1 MSVLF
6 TDSDC
11 ELWYDELE
19 KLNVKN
25 IDMPFTIDDKEYMY
39 DLGKTTDFEG
49 FYQKL
54 RKGKNGTTSALNIEN
69 YKDIFEPVFAAGE
82 DILYI
87 SFSHAMSGTFNQLRI
102 AVRELKEKYPE
113 RKFTMFNTNCISA
126 PSALH
131 VKEAARL
138 KAEGKSD
145 EKIVEHLKKFTT
157 QVNCYFVV
165 DSLMHLKRGGRLSAT
180 AAVAGSILSI
190 KPMLTFDENGSLKV
204 FSKVIGRKSAI
215 NSLTNKIIN
224 EAVDD
229 EKYEVYILD
238 ADCRPETEQ
247 MLKTV
252 KEKRPNL
259 NVKLQTIGPVIGCHC
274 GPAVIAI
281 AYVGKERAIAIKDVD
296 KAVEV
301 F

>member
-204 FSKVIGRKSAI
+204 FSKVIGRKNAI

-247 MLKTV
+247 MLKTI

-274 GPAVIAI
+274 GPDLIAI

>member
-11 ELWYDELE
+11 ELWHDELE

-25 IDMPFTIDDKEYMY
+25 IDMPFTIDGVEYMY
-39 DLGKTTDFEG
+39 DLGKTTNFEDF
-49 FYQKL
+49 YSKL
-54 RKGKNGTTSALNIEN
+54 RKGKNGTTSALNTEN
-69 YKDIFEPVFAAGE
+69 YKEIFEPVFAAGE
-82 DILYI
+82 DVLYI

-102 AVRELKEKYPE
+102 AVKELKEKYPE
-113 RKFTMFNTNCISA
+113 RKFTMFNTNCIST
-126 PSALH
+126 PSAIH

-145 EKIVEHLKKFTT
+145 EKIVEHLKKFSS
-157 QVNCYFVV
+157 QVCCYMMV

-190 KPMLTFDENGSLKV
+190 KPLLTFDENGSLKV
-204 FSKVIGRKSAI
+204 FNKVIGRKAAI
-215 NSLTNKIIN
+215 NFLTNKLLS
-224 EAVDD
+224 EALDD
-229 EKYEVYILD
+229 EKYEAYIMD
-238 ADCRPETEQ
+238 ADCRPETQ
-247 MLKTV
+247 AMLKV
-252 KEKRPNL
+252 VREKRPNL
-259 NVKLQTIGPVIGCHC
+259 NVKLQTIGPVVGCHC
-274 GPAVIAI
+274 GPGLVAVSF
-281 AYVGKERAIAIKDVD
+281 VGKERPIAINDVD